1 MHVVAGR
8 SAAIPTNFTSK
19 ELRGLMRNRLAVVA
33 ALLVGLAA
41 GSVATAATGW
51 KVMATKTAKGD
62 VVTYGT
68 VSAKTL
74 NPNALAVR
82 ASGPA
87 NTIEWSMRCSG
98 VADGNLAGKILPVS
112 VESAAGCEMFVTA
125 TGDAGTL
132 RLQLLRR

>member
-1 MHVVAGR
+1 MA
-8 SAAIPTNFTSK
+8 SK
-19 ELRGLMRNRLAVVA
+19 TVKGAVV
-33 ALLVGLAA
+33 
-41 GSVATAATGW
+41 THT
-51 KVMATKTAKGD
+51 
-62 VVTYGT
+62 T

-87 NTIEWSMRCSG
+87 KTVEWSMRCSG
-98 VADGNLAGKILPVS
+98 FADGKLAGKILPVS
-112 VESAAGCEMFVTA
+112 VESAGGCELFVTA